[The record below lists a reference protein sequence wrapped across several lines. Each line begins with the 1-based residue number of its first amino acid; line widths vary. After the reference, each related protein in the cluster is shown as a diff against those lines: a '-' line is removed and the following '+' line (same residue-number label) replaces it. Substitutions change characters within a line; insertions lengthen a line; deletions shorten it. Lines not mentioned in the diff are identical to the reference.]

1 MFWEKL
7 AEQAFQQIFS
17 GGDFMSLILSL
28 KKNYLFIRL
37 RQTLVVAQGSLQL
50 MDSLAVACGF

>member
-1 MFWEKL
+1 
-7 AEQAFQQIFS
+7 
-17 GGDFMSLILSL
+17 MSLILYL